1 MVRRI
6 SASMS
11 CFTNC
16 THSEYVDDVLSA
28 AKKVLTTSG
37 DALEAFPVPGMA
49 LAAKILVSL
58 IDRIEVRSSIAG
70 IVLRTTL

>member
-16 THSEYVDDVLSA
+16 THSEYVDDVLSV
-28 AKKVLTTSG
+28 AKKVLTTSE
-37 DALEAFPVPGMA
+37 DALEAFPVPG
-49 LAAKILVSL
+49 LAPATKILVSV
-58 IDRIEVRSSIAG
+58 IERIEVRSSI
-70 IVLRTTL
+70 VDSVS